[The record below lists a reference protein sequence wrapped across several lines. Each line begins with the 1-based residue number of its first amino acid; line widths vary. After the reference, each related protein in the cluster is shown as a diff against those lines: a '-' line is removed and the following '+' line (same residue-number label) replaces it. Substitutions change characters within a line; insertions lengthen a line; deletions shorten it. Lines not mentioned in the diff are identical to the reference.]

1 MNSVHVG
8 RESGV
13 NPGVTTKEEILQ
25 ACRQLAAEEGLQA
38 ISMRSVAGRCGV
50 ALGTLYNYY
59 ADKDEL
65 LIATV
70 ESVWQDIFHPMGRCP
85 AGMSFPA
92 YVTGLYDCAR
102 RGSEAYPGFL
112 TAHSIAIAHARRGE
126 AQSVMERQFVH
137 MRAGLLAA
145 LRADP
150 AANRAALTPPLT
162 EEALADM
169 TLDSIL
175 LLLVKQAEDC
185 AALAEILRRL
195 LGEP

>member
-1 MNSVHVG
+1 M
-8 RESGV
+8 

-25 ACRQLAAEEGLQA
+25 ACLHMAAEEVPQA
-38 ISMRSVAGRCGV
+38 VSMRSVAGRCGV

-59 ADKDEL
+59 ADKDAL

-85 AGMSFPA
+85 AGTSFPA

-102 RGSEAYPGFL
+102 RGAEAYPGFL

-137 MRAGLLAA
+137 KRARLLAA

-150 AANRAALTPPLT
+150 AENRAALTPPLT
-162 EEALADM
+162 EEALVDM

-195 LGEP
+195 LGES

>member
-1 MNSVHVG
+1 MLG
-8 RESGV
+8 GKSGV
-13 NPGVTTKEEILQ
+13 NPGVTSKEQILQ
-25 ACRQLAAEEGLQA
+25 VCRQIAAEEGLQA
-38 ISMRSVAGRCGV
+38 VSMRSVAGKCGV

-85 AGMSFPA
+85 AGASFPE
-92 YVTGLYDCAR
+92 YVTSLYDCAR
-102 RGSEAYPGFL
+102 RGAAAYPDFL
-112 TAHSIAIAHARRGE
+112 TAHSIAIARARRGE

-150 AANRAALTPPLT
+150 AVQHAQLAPPLT

-169 TLDSIL
+169 TLDNIL
-175 LLLVKQAEDC
+175 LLLMKQAEDC
-185 AALAEILRRL
+185 GALAEALRRL
-195 LGEP
+195 LGGK

>member
-1 MNSVHVG
+1 M
-8 RESGV
+8 
-13 NPGVTTKEEILQ
+13 NPGVTSKEQILQ
-25 ACRQLAAEEGLQA
+25 ACRQIAAGEGLQA
-38 ISMRSVAGRCGV
+38 VSMRSVAGRCGV

-70 ESVWQDIFHPMGRCP
+70 ESVWQDVFHPMGRCP
-85 AGMSFPA
+85 AGASFPE
-92 YVTGLYDCAR
+92 YVTSLYDCAR
-102 RGSEAYPGFL
+102 RGAAAYPDFL
-112 TAHSIAIAHARRGE
+112 SAHSIAIARSRRGE

-150 AANRAALTPPLT
+150 AVQHAQLAPPLT

-169 TLDSIL
+169 TLDNIL
-175 LLLVKQAEDC
+175 LLLMKQAEDC
-185 AALAEILRRL
+185 GALAEALRRL
-195 LGEP
+195 LGGK

>member
-1 MNSVHVG
+1 M
-8 RESGV
+8 

-25 ACRQLAAEEGLQA
+25 ACRQIAAEEGLQA
-38 ISMRSVAGRCGV
+38 VSMRSVAGRCGV

-85 AGMSFPA
+85 AGASFPE
-92 YVTGLYDCAR
+92 YVTSLYDCAR
-102 RGSEAYPGFL
+102 RGAAAYPDFL
-112 TAHSIAIAHARRGE
+112 TAHSIAIARARRGE

-150 AANRAALTPPLT
+150 AVNRVSLTPPLT

-169 TLDSIL
+169 TLDNIL
-175 LLLVKQAEDC
+175 FLLVKQAEDC
-185 AALAEILRRL
+185 GALVEVLRRL
-195 LGEP
+195 LGGK

>member
-1 MNSVHVG
+1 M
-8 RESGV
+8 
-13 NPGVTTKEEILQ
+13 NPGVTSKEQILQ
-25 ACRQLAAEEGLQA
+25 VCRQIAAKEGLQA
-38 ISMRSVAGRCGV
+38 VSMRSVAGRCGV

-85 AGMSFPA
+85 AGASFPE
-92 YVTGLYDCAR
+92 YVTSLYDCAR
-102 RGSEAYPGFL
+102 RGAAAYPDFL
-112 TAHSIAIAHARRGE
+112 TAHSIARSRRGE

-150 AANRAALTPPLT
+150 AVKQARLAPPLT

-169 TLDSIL
+169 TLDNIL
-175 LLLVKQAEDC
+175 FLLVKQAEDC
-185 AALAEILRRL
+185 GALAEILRRL

>member
-1 MNSVHVG
+1 M
-8 RESGV
+8 

-25 ACRQLAAEEGLQA
+25 ACRQIAAEEGLQA
-38 ISMRSVAGRCGV
+38 VSMRSVAGKCGV

-59 ADKDEL
+59 ADKDAL

-85 AGMSFPA
+85 EGTSFPE
-92 YVTGLYDCAR
+92 YVSRLYDCAH
-102 RGSEAYPGFL
+102 RGAAAYPDFL
-112 TAHSIAIAHARRGE
+112 TEHSIAIARARRGE
-126 AQSVMERQFVH
+126 AQSVMERHFAH
-137 MRAGLLAA
+137 MRAGLLTA

-150 AANRAALTPPLT
+150 AVRDAALAPPLT

-175 LLLVKQAEDC
+175 LLLMKQAEDC
-185 AALAEILRRL
+185 GALAEALRRIL
-195 LGEP
+195 AGK